1 MSDLLI
7 PTIIMGTLA
16 VVLTFIAYR
25 KGQGEHI
32 TGLKQARTI
41 LIQIT
46 PLLIFAFIVAGML
59 QVLIPTETISKYV
72 GTESGFSGIL
82 IGAVVGGL
90 MPGGPFVSLP
100 IAAGLLV
107 AGAGTGTMVALMTG
121 WSIWAVSRLPIEF
134 GIMGWRFTAIRMV
147 SSFFFPILAGVLA
160 NLLFGGVVLFS

>member
-7 PTIIMGTLA
+7 PTVIMGALA
-16 VVLTFIAYR
+16 IVLTFLAYR

-32 TGLKQARTI
+32 TGFKQARTI

-46 PLLIFAFIVAGML
+46 PLLVFAFIVAGML
-59 QVLIPTETISKYV
+59 QVLIPTETIARYV
-72 GTESGFSGIL
+72 GTESGFSGII
-82 IGAVVGGL
+82 IGAIVGGL

-121 WSIWAVSRLPIEF
+121 WSVWAVSRLPIEL
-134 GIMGWRFTAIRMV
+134 GVMGWRFTVIRLA
-147 SSFFFPILAGVLA
+147 SSFFFPILAGLLA
-160 NLLFGGVVLFS
+160 NIFFGGVVFFG